1 MRFCPSTI
9 IKLFGWLL
17 LLWLSV
23 SALPTQVEAA
33 EQGDQAK
40 LSLQASRMLYQAQQ
54 HFQKDDYGRCCRVIE
69 DYLLA
74 HPENRHGRFFL
85 LLGNS
90 YFRLKA
96 FAKAQTA
103 YRQGLELQPRDP
115 MFHLNLALALEN
127 GGQTRQAADQYL
139 RAYEVRNEPDPQL
152 LYRAAALLAGTK
164 QYRRAAKVLGQL
176 GRRHPPART
185 EWLELLLY
193 VHFELQDYG
202 AAIRVTEQL
211 LAMAPEKIV
220 YWQQLAQLRLQRKQ
234 YLGAAAAYEVVY
246 RSRPPSRKEL
256 EQLAELYLYV
266 NLPLRAAQALER
278 IAPDDRSR
286 GDLQRLAGL
295 YRRGGLAEEA
305 ERCLTRLMERWP
317 DAEAC
322 QLKAELLYER
332 GAYEQ
337 ALQLLDK
344 ACESYPEHARLY
356 LQRGYAAWQLQ
367 DWERAARSFVAAQRF
382 KSTRSRA
389 TAALEIIEVL
399 RSQAAPSPPSTLTS
413 APLTADIHS

>member
-1 MRFCPSTI
+1 
-9 IKLFGWLL
+9 
-17 LLWLSV
+17 
-23 SALPTQVEAA
+23 
-33 EQGDQAK
+33 
-40 LSLQASRMLYQAQQ
+40 MLYQAQQ
-54 HFQKDDYGRCCRVIE
+54 HFQKDDYGRCCQVIE

-85 LLGNS
+85 LLGNG
-90 YFRLKA
+90 YFRLKD
-96 FAKAQTA
+96 FPKAQAA
-103 YRQGLELQPRDP
+103 YRQGLDLQPRDP

-176 GRRHPPART
+176 GRRHPPVRT

-193 VHFELQDYG
+193 VDFELQDYG
-202 AAIRVTEQL
+202 AAVRVTEQL
-211 LAMAPEKIV
+211 LARAPDKVV

-337 ALQLLDK
+337 ALQLLDN

-413 APLTADIHS
+413 APLTAGIN